1 MLHTVWKWVKSNNN
15 HARHLYKSYAE
26 NHLKCVNSLRKNVR
40 NGKRGL
46 EQMIMSVYKK
56 WATRWNTISQQL
68 LPTFDSG
75 TYLFLTWFFLSCWV
89 NWLKVWQ
96 IKFLMLCVEMLV
108 EKKPKIIK
116 TFDRF
121 EDLRAPKMIAYGFSL
136 RWPFLLL
143 RPQRSILSKEM
154 VNIAACFEV
163 NRTTKVL
170 SKNLT
175 IVLICVSPLMDLS
188 LIIRS
193 FSIEDLSIF
202 IFI

>member
-1 MLHTVWKWVKSNNN
+1 
-15 HARHLYKSYAE
+15 
-26 NHLKCVNSLRKNVR
+26 
-40 NGKRGL
+40 
-46 EQMIMSVYKK
+46 
-56 WATRWNTISQQL
+56 
-68 LPTFDSG
+68 
-75 TYLFLTWFFLSCWV
+75 
-89 NWLKVWQ
+89 
-96 IKFLMLCVEMLV
+96 MLCVEMLV